1 MFGKQD
7 AEKENAEIN
16 ETEEFKLALEAL
28 GG

>member
-1 MFGKQD
+1 LFGKQD

-28 GG
+28 EG